1 MGRKWGKW
9 VGKGL
14 SGVIL
19 ERKKKRF
26 FCKIGSV
33 LNIFCTFDF
42 WAVSLLSNLV
52 EKSANDTAEDR
63 SHYALSGAHCTFG
76 VRVSP
81 ATCNPTHLSG
91 VFHSAS
97 AFATSSHQ
105 IPVCIVYFD
114 AHKNFFCMNVQCWL
128 PLTTLLPQYKKSY
141 HVACVCLTEERNS
154 KGHQKNVF
162 FSFLE

>member
-1 MGRKWGKW
+1 MVMYSGGAKKKRPKMGRKWGKW

-114 AHKNFFCMNVQCWL
+114 AHKNFFCVNVQC
-128 PLTTLLPQYKKSY
+128 
-141 HVACVCLTEERNS
+141 CLASTDHPPTS
-154 KGHQKNVF
+154 V
-162 FSFLE
+162 